1 MSAVNSL
8 VSHYGGGGVGSGA
21 GVGGGVGVSTT
32 GIRNHGNMHN
42 SSSSLLSNGH
52 SSSSYPRQAHHL
64 IEQQQQPR
72 LPLIPPVLCSP
83 NEPVSFEFGVHL
95 AEGSKMCSVS
105 NFSSMVELYEKIA
118 QCFDISPKEV
128 KEGVGWGEEEEDGKT
143 ALVGQNKLK
152 VRLSHTFQTSDNSRK
167 KVFSGCQQH
176 QQS

>member
-1 MSAVNSL
+1 
-8 VSHYGGGGVGSGA
+8 
-21 GVGGGVGVSTT
+21 
-32 GIRNHGNMHN
+32 
-42 SSSSLLSNGH
+42 
-52 SSSSYPRQAHHL
+52 
-64 IEQQQQPR
+64 
-72 LPLIPPVLCSP
+72 
-83 NEPVSFEFGVHL
+83 
-95 AEGSKMCSVS
+95 
-105 NFSSMVELYEKIA
+105 MVELYEKIA

>member
-1 MSAVNSL
+1 
-8 VSHYGGGGVGSGA
+8 
-21 GVGGGVGVSTT
+21 
-32 GIRNHGNMHN
+32 MHN

-52 SSSSYPRQAHHL
+52 STYPRQAHHL
-64 IEQQQQPR
+64 IEQQQQQPR
-72 LPLIPPVLCSP
+72 LPFIPPVLCSP

-176 QQS
+176 QQSQPTEEGGTLTAAAANSAIKLPLRPDRQADTGLSRVD